1 MAERRCAS
9 ELAKAKTFAPGGYD
23 LLKQD
28 IPELAVVAGAVVA
41 LGVDI
46 DAEAGGIHFEQA
58 GELAYVVVV
67 VFVISLVEIL
77 FVARARVFAWVVD
90 DRRPPSAST
99 FFIGV
104 S

>member
-1 MAERRCAS
+1 MCVGACKS
-9 ELAKAKTFAPGGYD
+9 KDIAPGGYY
-23 LLKQD
+23 LLEQD

-46 DAEAGGIHFEQA
+46 DAEAGGIHLEQT
-58 GELAYVVVV
+58 GELIYVVVI

-77 FVARARVFAWVVD
+77 FVARARVFAGVVD
-90 DRRPPSAST
+90 GPKDRPSAST